1 MSIKAVSWAFDQQID
16 DPMAKLVLIA
26 IADHINESTG
36 NAWPSIERLEHMTSA
51 SRRTVQRKL
60 KLLEDGGYLQRQK
73 RFNDTDLYSL
83 GARGVTVTRGVTQSP
98 LGVSE
103 RHPNHNR
110 TVIINSKG
118 KSNKQL
124 LVDWSPDDTDKKY
137 ATDAG
142 LSWEDTVEDI
152 RLWNEQNGNKAAY
165 ASCKAFWQGWVR
177 REAKRRPGASVRQQS
192 PCQVR
197 ELTHKQKEYAKN
209 AAEKLFHR
217 YKDEF
222 YRYDDILKAITA
234 YMLTEQSD
242 ESWRKVGLGLPKPF

>member
-26 IADHINESTG
+26 VADHINESTG
-36 NAWPSIERLEHMTSA
+36 DAWPSIERLEKMTSA

-60 KLLEDGGYLQRQK
+60 KLLEDDGYLQRKK

-98 LGVSE
+98 LGVSHS
-103 RHPNHNR
+103 HPNHNR
-110 TVIINSKG
+110 TVIINNKL
-118 KSNKQL
+118 KSQKQL
-124 LVDWSPDDTDKKY
+124 LVDWSPDDADKQY

-142 LSWEDTVEDI
+142 LSWEDTAEDI

-192 PCQVR
+192 PCQVK
-197 ELTHKQKEYAKN
+197 ELTHKQKEYAKS
-209 AAEKLFHR
+209 AAEKLFYR

-222 YRYDDILKAITA
+222 YRYDDILKAVTA
-234 YMLTEQSD
+234 YMLTDQSD